1 MQNHGPKR
9 VYTPHSLEFWFNRFE
24 HNWEAYF
31 TPEQLERGHSIYREG
46 EVRELELT
54 ATDAIV
60 HRRIEKKD
68 EYAVIEWAEKG
79 FSVRSSTT
87 DTDAAH
93 ALAVAG
99 LHEIEELV
107 ADEIS
112 PLPESTPPFP
122 AEVGAGS
129 FAVPAAPAAAPS
141 TERKPVNG
149 AAPAPASPAASASG
163 RPTLSA
169 GAGSARASS
178 AGTGAGAAALA
189 KGTRTL
195 LLAFATTD
203 EGLTFSAWWIA
214 TDKSRVPA
222 LGPASRDPSVPHAS
236 SGERAKLIG
245 LASYA
250 RKSHFV
256 YRQELGSYLMG
267 SVAEIPNF
275 LKSTL
280 PAWKKLFGVELDAA
294 SGLLLK
300 GPQEITI
307 EAVAGTTRRGAKGAG
322 LDAALDLRWIFKA
335 GERLLTDAEVKTL
348 TTKNTT
354 PVILPSVGIVSLP
367 VEKLAVVRSWE
378 KGAAETHGEGAMS
391 PYLIF
396 SLFNDARFKL
406 TLSPELSVWRD
417 SVLAGPKV
425 APDLPERL
433 RPYQRRGVEWMHH
446 LADKGCHGLLAD
458 EMGLGKT
465 LQVITLL
472 ATRRIDD
479 LPCLV
484 VCPAS
489 VVPVWQEE
497 IARFHPELP
506 VDILKTGH
514 DFSSRPVPCVWLAS
528 YTQLRKHRPILAKH
542 RFAYAVLDEGQFIK
556 NPDAKVTQTCFA
568 IRAAHR
574 IVLSGTPL
582 ENRQLDL
589 WSIFRYLLPGLLGS
603 RTAFENAIV
612 ADRAGTLARLRAQ
625 LAPFMLRRT
634 KAEVASEL
642 PPKQEMEL
650 ICPLT
655 DVQREEYARIC
666 NEGLSRLGDDV
677 GAAMREKSFG
687 FLALL
692 TRLRQVCC
700 DPDMLPWRKSPLADS
715 GKISLLMEKLTEI
728 VGSGHKVVIF
738 SQFVMLLDRVKE
750 ALSQNFPDLARY
762 ELTGMTLD
770 RQKPVQSFQAAEG
783 AAAMLVSL
791 KAAGTGITLHAA
803 DYVFLLDPWWNPAV
817 EAQAV
822 DRVHRLGQKSTVF
835 VYRMVTAGT
844 IEERIE
850 ALKASKKNL
859 FNQVVGGQEGD
870 FDLSQHFVSLRE
882 LVQLTGTASVDNPDA
897 SGGEVSAGDA
907 SPAGPAPIATAA
919 K

>member
-9 VYTPHSLEFWFNRFE
+9 VYTPHSLEFWFSRLE
-24 HNWEAYF
+24 HNWETYF
-31 TPEQLERGHSIYREG
+31 TAEQLERGHALYRDG

-54 ATDAIV
+54 AGDAIV
-60 HRRIEKKD
+60 HRKVEKKD

-79 FSVRSSTT
+79 FSVRSSST
-87 DTDAAH
+87 DLDAAK

-112 PLPESTPPFP
+112 PLPE
-122 AEVGAGS
+122 V
-129 FAVPAAPAAAPS
+129 VL
-141 TERKPVNG
+141 
-149 AAPAPASPAASASG
+149 APAPVVAESATVAAVRSTGGNGASPVVGMPLGALGRRKPTPPTGGNASA
-163 RPTLSA
+163 TV
-169 GAGSARASS
+169 GA
-178 AGTGAGAAALA
+178 
-189 KGTRTL
+189 RTL
-195 LLAFATTD
+195 LLVFTTNDDGLNFATFWLD
-203 EGLTFSAWWIA
+203 AN
-214 TDKSRVPA
+214 KRRVAA
-222 LGPASRDPSVPHAS
+222 LGPASREPGVPHAS

-250 RKSHFV
+250 RKAHFV
-256 YRQELGSYLMG
+256 YKQETGLYLMG
-267 SVAEIPNF
+267 AVAEIPNF

-280 PAWKKLFGVELDAA
+280 PPWKKLFGVELDAA
-294 SGLLLK
+294 SALLLK
-300 GPQEITI
+300 GTQEISI

-322 LDAALDLRWIFKA
+322 LESALDLRWIFKA
-335 GERLLTDAEVKTL
+335 GERLLNDAEVKL
-348 TTKNTT
+348 LLAKNTT
-354 PVILPSVGIVSLP
+354 PVVLPSIGIVSLP
-367 VEKLAVVRSWE
+367 PEKLAMVKAWE

-391 PYLIF
+391 PYLLF
-396 SLFNDARFKL
+396 SLFNDARFRL
-406 TLSPELSVWRD
+406 SLSPELATWRE
-417 SVLAGPKV
+417 SVLAGPKKHRE
-425 APDLPERL
+425 LPERL
-433 RPYQRRGVEWMHH
+433 RSYQCRGVEWLWH

-472 ATRRIDD
+472 AMRRIDD
-479 LPCLV
+479 RPSLI

-489 VVPVWQEE
+489 VVPVWQDE
-497 IARFHPELP
+497 IARFHPELT
-506 VDILKTGH
+506 VDVLKFGH
-514 DFSSRPVPCVWLAS
+514 DFSSGTAPCVWLAS
-528 YTQLRKHRPILAKH
+528 YTQLRKHKALLEKH
-542 RFAYAVLDEGQFIK
+542 KFAYAVLDEGQFIK
-556 NPDAKVTQTCFA
+556 NPDAKVTQTCFS

-603 RTAFENAIV
+603 RMGFENAIV
-612 ADRAGTLARLRAQ
+612 EDRAGTLARLRVQ

-642 PPKQEMEL
+642 PLKQEMEL
-650 ICPLT
+650 MCPLSA
-655 DVQREEYARIC
+655 VQREEYARIC
-666 NEGLSRLGDDV
+666 TEGLSRLGDDV

-715 GKISLLMEKLTEI
+715 GKITLLIEKLAEI
-728 VGSGHKVVIF
+728 VSSGHKVVIF

-750 ALSQNFPDLARY
+750 ALVQHFPDLPRF

-770 RQKPVQSFQAAEG
+770 RQKPVQQFQGAEG
-783 AAAMLVSL
+783 AAVMLVSL

-850 ALKASKKNL
+850 ALKASKKHL
-859 FNQVVGGQEGD
+859 FNQVVGGLDGE
-870 FDLSQHFVSLRE
+870 FDVTQHFVSLRD
-882 LVQLTGTASVDNPDA
+882 LVQLTGPQEESELI
-897 SGGEVSAGDA
+897 G
-907 SPAGPAPIATAA
+907 
-919 K
+919 